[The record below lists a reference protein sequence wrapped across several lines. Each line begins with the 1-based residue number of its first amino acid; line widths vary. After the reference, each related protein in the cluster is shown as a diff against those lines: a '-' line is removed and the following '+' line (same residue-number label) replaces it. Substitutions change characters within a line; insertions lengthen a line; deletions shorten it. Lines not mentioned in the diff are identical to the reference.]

1 MLNVLVVDDEPK
13 HRQGLSRML
22 KNLRP
27 EYHIFNAR
35 DGAEALERME
45 AHPIDLVFTDIQ
57 MPIMDG
63 LEFVE
68 HLTRRGGSESVVI
81 LSAYSDFAYAQRALQ
96 LGANDYLL
104 KPVEAQK
111 VTSLLQ
117 KAEHKAGVRRK
128 ATIESALSE
137 LLEGNPSEADI
148 TLLQSSFPD
157 WRRGISLGAMVHTSA
172 ADRKLMLSLLKRKLA
187 HIMEETGLAH
197 AFYTTDQW
205 LTGVILSSDG
215 SFDVTCELE
224 LKLQELMDHIQKEHG
239 QELTLGLGNDFT
251 EWRQGA
257 HSSNLQARFAL
268 QSLFYEGPGK
278 LYKSDPVNPTSPSA
292 IIHLD
297 AGKLAKAILSGK
309 KDDIYACL
317 KTELDRTLAHGYPDP
332 SRMKYSVAASIQHV
346 TSILMEKGLSHIPS
360 AAFEGALLR
369 CSRMDELRETVFQWV
384 LEMADHMDQRRQC
397 KSEAVIDSCKAYIET
412 NYGEEDLSL
421 STLAMRFHFNPSYFC
436 ILFKNHTR
444 MTIHQYITHIRMRA
458 AASQLL
464 QTSQK
469 VYQVAENVGYR
480 DVKYF
485 IRLFRKEYGTS
496 PDEYR
501 HLSAT
506 RI

>member
-22 KNLRP
+22 QNLRP

-35 DGAEALERME
+35 DGAEALESME
-45 AHPIDLVFTDIQ
+45 MHPIDLVFTDIQ

-68 HLTRRGGSESVVI
+68 RLTRRGGSESVVI

-96 LGANDYLL
+96 LGASDYLL

-111 VTSLLQ
+111 VTPLLQ
-117 KAEHKAGVRRK
+117 KAEHKAGALRK

-137 LLEGNPSEADI
+137 LLEGSPAEEDI
-148 TLLQSSFPD
+148 TLLQSSFPG
-157 WRRGISLGAMVHTSA
+157 WRRGISLGAVIHA
-172 ADRKLMLSLLKRKLA
+172 VGAERKLLLSLLKRKLA
-187 HIMEETGLAH
+187 HIMEEAGLAH
-197 AFYTTDQW
+197 AFYETDKW
-205 LTGVILSSDG
+205 LTVMILSADA
-215 SFDVTCELE
+215 SFDVTCALE
-224 LKLQELMDHIQKEHG
+224 AKLQELMDHFRKEHDK
-239 QELTLGLGNDFT
+239 ELTFSLGKYFT
-251 EWRQGA
+251 EWKQGA
-257 HSSNLQARFAL
+257 QSSYQQARFAL
-268 QSLFYEGPGK
+268 QSLFYEGSGK
-278 LYKSDPVNPTSPSA
+278 LYKSEPINPVAPAA
-292 IIHLD
+292 IIHVD
-297 AGKLAKAILSGK
+297 AGKLAKALLSGK
-309 KDDIYACL
+309 KDDIHACL
-317 KTELDRTLAHGYPDP
+317 KTELDRTVAQGYPDP
-332 SRMKYSVAASIQHV
+332 SKLKYSVAASIHHV
-346 TSILMEKGLSHIPS
+346 ISILTEKGFSLIPNT
-360 AAFEGALLR
+360 AIEGALMH
-369 CSRMDELRETVFQWV
+369 CSRMEELQETAFQWIIE
-384 LEMADHMDQRRQC
+384 LADHMDKRRQC
-397 KSEAVIDSCKAYIET
+397 KGEFVVDSCKAYIET
-412 NYGEEDLSL
+412 HYGEEDLSL
-421 STLAMRFHFNPSYFC
+421 STLALKFHFNPSYFC
-436 ILFKNHTR
+436 ILFKNYTR

-506 RI
+506 RL

>member
-22 KNLRP
+22 QNLRP

-35 DGAEALERME
+35 DGAEALQRME
-45 AHPIDLVFTDIQ
+45 SHPIDLVFTDIQ
-57 MPIMDG
+57 MPVMDG

-68 HLTRRGGSESVVI
+68 RLTRRGGSESVVI

-96 LGANDYLL
+96 LGASDYLL

-111 VTSLLQ
+111 VTPLLQ
-117 KAEHKAGVRRK
+117 KAEYKAGKLRK
-128 ATIESALSE
+128 ASIESALSE
-137 LLEGNPSEADI
+137 LLEGSPAEADI
-148 TLLQSSFPD
+148 TLLQSSFPG
-157 WRRGISLGAMVHTSA
+157 WRRGISLGAVIHASG

-187 HIMEETGLAH
+187 HIMEEAGLAH
-197 AFYTTDQW
+197 ALYATDQW
-205 LTGVILSSDG
+205 LTGVILSADPI
-215 SFDVTCELE
+215 FDVTCALE
-224 LKLQELMDHIQKEHG
+224 ARLQELLDHFQEEHG
-239 QELTLGLGNDFT
+239 YQLTVGLGMYFT

-257 HSSNLQARFAL
+257 HLSNQQARFAL
-268 QSLFYEGPGK
+268 QSLFYDGPGK
-278 LYKSDPVNPTSPSA
+278 LYKFDPLPLTGPSA

-309 KDDIYACL
+309 KDDIRACL
-317 KTELDRTLAHGYPDP
+317 KAELDRTLAQGYPDP
-332 SRMKYSVAASIQHV
+332 SRLKVAVAASIHHV
-346 TSILMEKGLSHIPS
+346 TLILMEKGLSHIPDP
-360 AAFEGALLR
+360 AIEGALLR
-369 CSRMDELRETVFQWV
+369 CSRIEELRETAFRWIQE
-384 LEMADHMDQRRQC
+384 LADHMDKRRQC
-397 KSEAVIDSCKAYIET
+397 KSVTVVDCCKAYIEA

-421 STLAMRFHFNPSYFC
+421 STLAVKFHFNPSYFC

>member
-45 AHPIDLVFTDIQ
+45 LHPIDLVFTDIQ

-96 LGANDYLL
+96 LGASDYLL

-111 VTSLLQ
+111 VTPLLQ
-117 KAEHKAGVRRK
+117 KAEHKAGALRE

-137 LLEGNPSEADI
+137 LLEGSPAEADI
-148 TLLQSSFPD
+148 TLLQRSFSG
-157 WRRGISLGAMVHTSA
+157 WRRGISLGAVIHTSG
-172 ADRKLMLSLLKRKLA
+172 ADRKRMLSLLKRMLA
-187 HIMEETGLAH
+187 HIMEEAGLAH
-197 AFYTTDQW
+197 AFYVTDQW
-205 LTGVILSSDG
+205 LTGVILSADV
-215 SFDVTCELE
+215 SFDITYSLE
-224 LKLQELMDHIQKEHG
+224 AQLQELIDHFRNDHER
-239 QELTLGLGNDFT
+239 ELTFGFGKYFT
-251 EWRQGA
+251 EWGQEA
-257 HSSNLQARFAL
+257 HSSNQQARIAL
-268 QSLFYEGPGK
+268 QSLFYDGPGK
-278 LYKSDPVNPTSPSA
+278 LYKSDQQNPKDPSA
-292 IIHLD
+292 IIHLN

-309 KDDIYACL
+309 KDDIHACL
-317 KTELDRTLAHGYPDP
+317 KTELDRTLAQGYPDP
-332 SRMKYSVAASIQHV
+332 SRLKYSVAASIYHI
-346 TSILMEKGLSHIPS
+346 TSLLREKGVSHLPD
-360 AAFEGALLR
+360 AAFEGALMR
-369 CSRMDELRETVFQWV
+369 CSRMDELRETAFQWI
-384 LEMADHMDQRRQC
+384 LEMANHIDQRRQC
-397 KSEAVIDSCKAYIET
+397 KSETVVDSCKAYIEA

-421 STLAMRFHFNPSYFC
+421 STLAVKFHFNPSYFC

-464 QTSQK
+464 HTSQK